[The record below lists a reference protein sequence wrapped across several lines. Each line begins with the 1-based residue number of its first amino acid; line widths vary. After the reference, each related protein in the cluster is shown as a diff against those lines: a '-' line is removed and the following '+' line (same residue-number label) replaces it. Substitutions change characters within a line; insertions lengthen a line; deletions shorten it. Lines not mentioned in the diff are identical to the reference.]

1 MLRSLEYSAERHQ
14 YHTCEQKKIMK
25 EQKAEIKQV
34 AKAVDTQTAV
44 LQKNAGGWKMLM
56 RGFAIKFASE
66 VVDGFKS
73 IISTGPEA
81 SRAYERGHVS
91 QAYSLV
97 GDLETAQ

>member
-1 MLRSLEYSAERHQ
+1 
-14 YHTCEQKKIMK
+14 
-25 EQKAEIKQV
+25 
-34 AKAVDTQTAV
+34 
-44 LQKNAGGWKMLM
+44 MLM

>member
-44 LQKNAGGWKMLM
+44 LQKNAGG
-56 RGFAIKFASE
+56 
-66 VVDGFKS
+66 
-73 IISTGPEA
+73 
-81 SRAYERGHVS
+81 
-91 QAYSLV
+91 
-97 GDLETAQ
+97 